1 PSGPAGPSGASGPSG
16 PSGPVGP
23 LGTQGIVTN
32 SSSPV
37 VGGPAAGQ
45 FTDTVTCPLGEV
57 ALSGGWEL
65 FLTDNNDYGKV
76 ILLSSKPASSGLPG
90 SLSGDTWSVTL
101 NITSSLGGADTATL
115 TAVGLCSS

>member
-1 PSGPAGPSGASGPSG
+1 M
-16 PSGPVGP
+16 
-23 LGTQGIVTN
+23 T
-32 SSSPV
+32 SSATPV

-45 FTDTVTCPLGEV
+45 FTDTITCPLGEV

-65 FLTDNNDYGKV
+65 ALTDPNDFGKV
-76 ILLSSKPASSGLPG
+76 ILLSSKPASSGLLN